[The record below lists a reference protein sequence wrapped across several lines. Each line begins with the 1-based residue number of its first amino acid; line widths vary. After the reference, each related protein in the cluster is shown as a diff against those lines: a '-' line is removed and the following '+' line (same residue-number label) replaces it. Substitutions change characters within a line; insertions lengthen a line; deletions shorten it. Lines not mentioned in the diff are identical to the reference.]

1 MKIKKQRQFTV
12 GNKAQSIENFGL
24 RCNSDYAEIVSAA
37 AKEIQF
43 SQLNNFGGWGFEP
56 PPFS

>member
-12 GNKAQSIENFGL
+12 GNKAQSIESFGL
-24 RCNSDYAEIVSAA
+24 RCNPDYAEIVSAA

-43 SQLNNFGGWGFEP
+43 YWEFFY
-56 PPFS
+56 